1 MLEAPDPRA
10 PRQIAPT
17 ILRQIILKFTGY
29 DDQMFRVNGYATR
42 AQVAK
47 VIFLAEKLPAEL
59 SK

>member
-1 MLEAPDPRA
+1 
-10 PRQIAPT
+10 
-17 ILRQIILKFTGY
+17 
-29 DDQMFRVNGYATR
+29 MFRVNGYATR